1 MQSTST
7 MASHAPQQSS
17 LANPISRMAVRR
29 SVTVPSKLQVDTSA
43 QLPAEIGDSRGVE
56 TIFTHPSAKVVSFT
70 AAPATSN
77 RRVSEGDGAGTLSW
91 RTPTERTVATGPLEI
106 YRVPGSVSF
115 LYSGALLHALLPRAN
130 CWCVDGNSTFILKV
144 SINTYYRI
152 ELPGITEEDLT
163 RVEEFKVT
171 LQKVLFYERTP
182 CPFRKGFSAELPDTP
197 SPTSRRRS
205 RYSIEPVKK
214 WKLDGVWK
222 PEDDEEWQPKYD
234 RASVL
239 SRAEGMIQR
248 GESSPKVRRQRPF
261 SMEDKEGTKVES
273 DGEQEEETPQP
284 KRPMSFSEM
293 RSITAPPKLTLVAS
307 PPSKTSSRASSISDM
322 QVDQTEEGQEE
333 QESENESEEEHEPA
347 NSGDDKSDEDED
359 ANEGEDKSEGEGED
373 ETIRQDSNA
382 ESPQTVSAETTAE
395 PEDTLFSK
403 LQQAQKE
410 ALLDHHAPLSAV
422 SQATDG
428 GIMSE
433 DDAVES
439 RIWGG
444 ISTPSLSSDSEDHS
458 WGEVITPPETLRI
471 RKTRKMNA
479 AESLSRASSAS
490 RLRRSSRESQNA
502 LTNGIVRKTCSLVL
516 GPPAHL
522 VSIMLKIAAKI
533 TNGAFSLTIKS
544 PLDSPHTVP
553 GSWYVGDEEDDWDL
567 DDYGFPVGQAQ
578 KRVT

>member
-7 MASHAPQQSS
+7 MASHAPQQPS
-17 LANPISRMAVRR
+17 LENPTSRMAVRR

-43 QLPAEIGDSRGVE
+43 QLPAEIGDSKGVE

-70 AAPATSN
+70 AAPITSN
-77 RRVSEGDGAGTLSW
+77 RRVSEGDGAGTLPW

-152 ELPGITEEDLT
+152 ELPGSTEEDLT

-182 CPFRKGFSAELPDTP
+182 CPFRKGFSAEPPDTP
-197 SPTSRRRS
+197 SPTSRRTS
-205 RYSIEPVKK
+205 RYSVEPVKK

-222 PEDDEEWQPKYD
+222 PEDNEDWQPKYD

-248 GESSPKVRRQRPF
+248 GESSTKVRRQRPF
-261 SMEDKEGTKVES
+261 SMEDKEGTNVES
-273 DGEQEEETPQP
+273 EGEQEEETPRP

-307 PPSKTSSRASSISDM
+307 PPSKTSSRASSISETHT
-322 QVDQTEEGQEE
+322 DQIEEAQRDP
-333 QESENESEEEHEPA
+333 ESENEIEEKKREKHVPSDDNEPEEHE
-347 NSGDDKSDEDED
+347 DEHRDEDED
-359 ANEGEDKSEGEGED
+359 
-373 ETIRQDSNA
+373 ETMRQDSNA
-382 ESPQTVSAETTAE
+382 ESLRTVSAETTAQ
-395 PEDTLFSK
+395 PEDMLFSN
-403 LQQAQKE
+403 LRQAQKE
-410 ALLDHHAPLSAV
+410 ALLDEHAPLSAV
-422 SQATDG
+422 SQATES

-444 ISTPSLSSDSEDHS
+444 ISTPSLCSDSEDHS
-458 WGEVITPPETLRI
+458 WGEVVTPPETLRI

-479 AESLSRASSAS
+479 AESLSRASSTS
-490 RLRRSSRESQNA
+490 RLRRSSRESQTA
-502 LTNGIVRKTCSLVL
+502 LTNGIVRKTCSIVL

-544 PLDSPHTVP
+544 PSDSPHTVP